1 MLSPM
6 SKALVKCQGTADI
19 NLYKIYAEL
28 SSEIHG
34 APWSGPFLRVASQHM
49 SKQAHNVI
57 RCLAD
62 AMFIG
67 VVED

>member
-1 MLSPM
+1 MLTPM
-6 SKALVKCQGTADI
+6 SKALVKCQGTEDI
-19 NLYKIYAEL
+19 DLYKIYREL

-34 APWSGPFLRVASQHM
+34 APWSGPSLRVASKHM
-49 SKQAHNVI
+49 SKQAHKVI

-62 AMFIG
+62 AMFID